1 MDPYHLAGS
10 GSVSNDTDP
19 DPGSAEKFL
28 AKTNQNHKKKKK
40 ILKNTIYMKKKNYF
54 ITIFLSTHF

>member
-19 DPGSAEKFL
+19 DLGS
-28 AKTNQNHKKKKK
+28 AKTNQNHKK
-40 ILKNTIYMKKKNYF
+40 ILKKTIYMKKKNYF
-54 ITIFLSTHF
+54 ITLWRRNILYNFA